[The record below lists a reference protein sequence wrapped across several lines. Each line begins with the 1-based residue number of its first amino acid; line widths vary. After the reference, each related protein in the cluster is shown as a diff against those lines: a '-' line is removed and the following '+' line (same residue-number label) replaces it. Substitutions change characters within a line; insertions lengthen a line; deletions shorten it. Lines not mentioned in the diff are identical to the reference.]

1 MSNLT
6 VKNSFKW
13 FNALFTS
20 VQLFLSH
27 FLKRQDYGFCN
38 LNMLC
43 TLVNIFDGYFLH
55 IADHIMIAQDGA
67 ITSTVLINSGFV
79 VAIISI
85 SVSIV
90 ILIGFV
96 TNGVKPFINS
106 ALFSSNVII

>member
-1 MSNLT
+1 
-6 VKNSFKW
+6 
-13 FNALFTS
+13 
-20 VQLFLSH
+20 
-27 FLKRQDYGFCN
+27 
-38 LNMLC
+38 
-43 TLVNIFDGYFLH
+43 
-55 IADHIMIAQDGA
+55 MIAQDSA
-67 ITSTVLINSGFV
+67 ITSTILINSVFA

>member
-1 MSNLT
+1 M
-6 VKNSFKW
+6 VI
-13 FNALFTS
+13 
-20 VQLFLSH
+20 FL
-27 FLKRQDYGFCN
+27 Y
-38 LNMLC
+38 
-43 TLVNIFDGYFLH
+43 

-67 ITSTVLINSGFV
+67 ITSTVSINSVFV